1 MQRRRAKGRQRP
13 VRARW
18 PRVGRGL
25 AALAVL
31 AAACGALIA
40 VWLVFLQAHE
50 PAGPPRAVIVDQLSL
65 TAPNPEFTQRA
76 TALLE
81 QAGYTV
87 DYVPGEKVDVDFYRK
102 LPAYNYKFIVFRVH
116 ADRLQA
122 TWQGQPIDDVVLFS
136 SELYDRNR
144 YVQDQA
150 ANRLVIANYNYDP
163 KSYFGI
169 APDFFDELGD
179 FRDTTIIMM
188 GCEGLLSEHAAQ
200 AFIDKGAKTYIS
212 WNQTVSANHTDDATE
227 HLLRHMLVEKQSST
241 DAVAQTMSEVGPDPT
256 YGSRLVAYPP
266 GS

>member
-1 MQRRRAKGRQRP
+1 MQRRRAKGKQRHA
-13 VRARW
+13 RA
-18 PRVGRGL
+18 PRTRAGRRL
-25 AALAVL
+25 VALAVL

-65 TAPNPEFTQRA
+65 TAPNAEFTQQA

-87 DYVPGEKVDVDFYRK
+87 DYVPGEKVDVDYYRK
-102 LPAYNYKFIVFRVH
+102 LPAYNYQFIVFRVH

-122 TWQGQPIDDVVLFS
+122 TWRGEQIDDVVLFS

-144 YVQDQA
+144 YQQDQA
-150 ANRLVIANYNYDP
+150 ANRLVIANYDYDP
-163 KSYFGI
+163 ESYFGI
-169 APDFFDELGD
+169 TPDFFDELGD
-179 FRDTTIIMM
+179 FDNTTIIMM
-188 GCEGLLSEHAAQ
+188 GCEGLLSERAAQ

-212 WNQTVSANHTDDATE
+212 WNETVSASHTDDATE
-227 HLLRHMLVEKQSST
+227 RLLRHMLVEKQSST

-256 YGSRLVAYPP
+256 YGSKLVAFPP